1 MEIVVFVVCGIAALS
16 CLSANLLIAYMI
28 WQHWHD
34 KKAEPVQPA
43 MPEETPEEK
52 EARRTAMEAQ
62 RLYDQGFIDMMSYMG
77 MPPKKERDLI

>member
-1 MEIVVFVVCGIAALS
+1 MEIVIFVVCGIAALS

-52 EARRTAMEAQ
+52 EARRVAAEAQ
-62 RLYDQGFIDMMSYMG
+62 RLYEQGFVDMMSFTG
-77 MPPKKERDLI
+77 RPLKKEREDI

>member
-1 MEIVVFVVCGIAALS
+1 MEIVIFVVCGVIALS

-34 KKAEPVQPA
+34 GKAPAQPA

-52 EARRTAMEAQ
+52 EARRVAAEAQ
-62 RLYDQGFIDMMSYMG
+62 RLYEQGFVDIMNFTG
-77 MPPKKERDLI
+77 RPLKKEREDI

>member
-1 MEIVVFVVCGIAALS
+1 MEIVIFVVCGIVALS

-34 KKAEPVQPA
+34 QKAPAQPV

-52 EARRTAMEAQ
+52 EARRVAAEAQ
-62 RLYDQGFIDMMSYMG
+62 ILYEQGLVNLMKFDG
-77 MPPKKERDLI
+77 RPPKKESDLI